1 MLPVASTARG
11 ECTIVRQ
18 VKNKDAETAAAVW
31 EVSVSPHI
39 KSEESVSHIMWIV
52 AACLLPV
59 LLLSVV
65 VFGVQTLLITA
76 VSVISCV
83 VVEALSQ
90 KGMKRRIT
98 ISDGSAVVT
107 GMLLAFVIPPGVP
120 LWLPILG
127 AVMAIYI
134 GKHLLGGIG
143 YNIFNPAMLGRA
155 FLMATFPVAMTTA
168 WLPPLE
174 DGAIFSFLSG
184 SLDGGGRENP

>member
-1 MLPVASTARG
+1 
-11 ECTIVRQ
+11 
-18 VKNKDAETAAAVW
+18 
-31 EVSVSPHI
+31 
-39 KSEESVSHIMWIV
+39 MWIV

-184 SLDGGGRENP
+184 SLDGVTAATPTLSPLARWDGGSYQ

>member
-1 MLPVASTARG
+1 
-11 ECTIVRQ
+11 
-18 VKNKDAETAAAVW
+18 
-31 EVSVSPHI
+31 
-39 KSEESVSHIMWIV
+39 MWIV

-120 LWLPILG
+120 LWLPHPWCGDGDLYRQTSSGWNWLQHLQPGDVG
-127 AVMAIYI
+127 A
-134 GKHLLGGIG
+134 GLFNGHLPGGNDDSLAAPLRMEQYSPFSADLWMGSRRQHHSISSRTVG
-143 YNIFNPAMLGRA
+143 WRQLSMSLASRVIFTPPFSLAGVREALGRHQV
-155 FLMATFPVAMTTA
+155 F
-168 WLPPLE
+168 
-174 DGAIFSFLSG
+174 
-184 SLDGGGRENP
+184 